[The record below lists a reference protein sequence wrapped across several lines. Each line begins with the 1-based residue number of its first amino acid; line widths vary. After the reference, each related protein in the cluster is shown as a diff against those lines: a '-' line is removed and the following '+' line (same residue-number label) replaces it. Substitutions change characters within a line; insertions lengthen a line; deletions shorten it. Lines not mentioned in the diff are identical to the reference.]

1 MIHKSF
7 NVLPLCQGHYMPAVI
22 IPQVIERRLT
32 LCAFHHFAVWGKC
45 HHQTSGVSLSVMTV
59 SGTGRVSVLG
69 GSLLVVKVW
78 QTTIHIWVAP
88 CTKMQM
94 PKIESMKTRNPNP
107 RKAKVTATGTSS
119 DEIYNGLLVDWNSSR
134 QKTLDYN
141 NIISC
146 CVMYHSLSFP
156 IFPNNIG
163 YHIRLTKAMCHNI
176 SLRLWDF
183 AVYMTHMANKFYYWH
198 ETARLW
204 CNWDWSQNLKRCQ
217 QSSGNNLYE

>member
-22 IPQVIERRLT
+22 IPQVIKRIPKMFDVVRIPP
-32 LCAFHHFAVWGKC
+32 FAVWGKC
-45 HHQTSGVSLSVMTV
+45 HHQTSEVSLPVMTV

-69 GSLLVVKVW
+69 GFPIGRQGLANNYSYLSCTLLHLFTVKAVF
-78 QTTIHIWVAP
+78 
-88 CTKMQM
+88 TKMQM

-141 NIISC
+141 IHIISC

-156 IFPNNIG
+156 ICPNNIG
-163 YHIRLTKAMCHNI
+163 YHIRLYQTSKGH
-176 SLRLWDF
+176 
-183 AVYMTHMANKFYYWH
+183 VP
-198 ETARLW
+198 
-204 CNWDWSQNLKRCQ
+204 
-217 QSSGNNLYE
+217 